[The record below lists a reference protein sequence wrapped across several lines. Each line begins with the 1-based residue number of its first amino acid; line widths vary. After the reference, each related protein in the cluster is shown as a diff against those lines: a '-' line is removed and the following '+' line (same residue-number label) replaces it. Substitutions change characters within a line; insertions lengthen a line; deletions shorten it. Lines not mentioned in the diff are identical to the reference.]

1 MVRPIWALGGVSTL
15 ARMVWGNF
23 FGKKFL
29 DFGGLTP
36 CQIGLD
42 SSHNYNDASLKPVN
56 TITHRGLFRGGAAV
70 GGGGRNLG
78 VGLKKNQNSSS
89 KVPFQKV
96 VAFLSSFHKLPKYL
110 FDSAF
115 S

>member
-1 MVRPIWALGGVSTL
+1 MRKVNNTFKYTDVDPCLDGL
-15 ARMVWGNF
+15 GNF

-36 CQIGLD
+36 CQIGPD

-56 TITHRGLFRGGAAV
+56 TITHRGLFRGGAAL

-78 VGLKKNQNSSS
+78 VGLKKNQN
-89 KVPFQKV
+89 
-96 VAFLSSFHKLPKYL
+96 
-110 FDSAF
+110 F